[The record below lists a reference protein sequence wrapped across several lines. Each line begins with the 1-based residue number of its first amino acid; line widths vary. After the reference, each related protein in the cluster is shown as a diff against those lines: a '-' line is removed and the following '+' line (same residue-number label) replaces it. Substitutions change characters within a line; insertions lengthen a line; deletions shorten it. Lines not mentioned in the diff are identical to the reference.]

1 MGTLRPNPP
10 RPRAAEDAHLLEEV
24 REVDV
29 AQVLALARAEAVEPV
44 GRRTEILPRPIAAA
58 EAVVGGALFLV
69 AQRLVCL
76 GDLLELLL
84 GVLLLRDVRVV
95 LAGELAVGL
104 LDVFLGRV
112 PLYAEDL
119 VVILVLHGDLYMGM
133 GRAY

>member
-1 MGTLRPNPP
+1 
-10 RPRAAEDAHLLEEV
+10 
-24 REVDV
+24 
-29 AQVLALARAEAVEPV
+29 
-44 GRRTEILPRPIAAA
+44 
-58 EAVVGGALFLV
+58 
-69 AQRLVCL
+69 
-76 GDLLELLL
+76 
-84 GVLLLRDVRVV
+84 VV